1 MANIGSEVVY
11 DEIYEPSDSL
21 INRYPIQ
28 SQGCLDNDDEN
39 LRRLRA
45 FVRKENLFSDDD
57 TIEGTSGSSRSKSVA
72 NTPTEKMFQK
82 ENDILRKENNLL
94 RSKLEKIKQEKTKE
108 TNENSGSD
116 DSEVSRFLFILPIV
130 NNDQFNS
137 FPII

>member
-1 MANIGSEVVY
+1 MANIGSEEVY
-11 DEIYEPSDSL
+11 DEICEPPY
-21 INRYPIQ
+21 INRHPIQ

-45 FVRKENLFSDDD
+45 FVNQENLFSDDD
-57 TIEGTSGSSRSKSVA
+57 TTEETSGSSRSKPVA
-72 NTPTEKMFQK
+72 NTLTEKMFQK

-130 NNDQFNS
+130 NNDQLNS
-137 FPII
+137 FPIV